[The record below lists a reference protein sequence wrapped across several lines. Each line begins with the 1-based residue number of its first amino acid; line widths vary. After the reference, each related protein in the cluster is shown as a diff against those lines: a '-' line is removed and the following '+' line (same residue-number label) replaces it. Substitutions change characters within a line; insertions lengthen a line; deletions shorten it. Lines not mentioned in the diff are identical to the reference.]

1 MQYLSL
7 KHHHKSHVIKGTG
20 KIRRGSGS
28 IEQKLQKCQKQQLMS
43 LHYYSDA
50 LGLTFGNT
58 NEEVY
63 NIDQIKRWAPLDQEG
78 PKWLEPP
85 GPLRM
90 SLLKDY

>member
-1 MQYLSL
+1 
-7 KHHHKSHVIKGTG
+7 
-20 KIRRGSGS
+20 
-28 IEQKLQKCQKQQLMS
+28 MS

-63 NIDQIKRWAPLDQEG
+63 NIDQIKRWAPLEPPD

-90 SLLKDY
+90 LLHIH

>member
-1 MQYLSL
+1 
-7 KHHHKSHVIKGTG
+7 
-20 KIRRGSGS
+20 
-28 IEQKLQKCQKQQLMS
+28 MS

-63 NIDQIKRWAPLDQEG
+63 DIDQIKRWAPLEPPD

-90 SLLKDY
+90 SLGGVHKLLLQNLAFF